1 MTAAVNSKLVTRI
14 FSSSDQPTKAIIG
27 LHGWTGDEH
36 VFEPVAKMM
45 NIDDAQWFFPRAPYK
60 ADSGKGY
67 SWFSGTDETG
77 WDIEK
82 TRVGIHQLLTDVR
95 SNGFSPKNIFLIGF
109 SQGASLAME
118 IALRLPF
125 AIGGI
130 VPIAGFIKFKDALAN
145 EATEESKNTPVLLL
159 HGNQDEIIHVTAS
172 EKAHEL
178 LKIRG
183 NPVHFEKY
191 DAVHKIPKIICP
203 IVKNFISDS
212 FKFLEINSSEFV
224 KFKRHG

>member
-1 MTAAVNSKLVTRI
+1 MTAAANSKLVTRT
-14 FSSSDQPTKAIIG
+14 FSSSDQPTKALIG

-82 TRVGIHQLLTDVR
+82 TRIGIHQLLADVR

-130 VPIAGFIKFKDALAN
+130 VPIAGFIKFRDTLSN
-145 EATEESKNTPVLLL
+145 EATKESKATPVLLL
-159 HGNQDEIIHVTAS
+159 HGNQDEIIHVIAS
-172 EKAHEL
+172 EKAHDFFKE
-178 LKIRG
+178 RG
-183 NPVHFEKY
+183 NPVYFKRY
-191 DAVHKIPKIICP
+191 DGGHKIPKRTGP
-203 IVKNFISDS
+203 IVKSFILDS
-212 FKFLEINSSEFV
+212 FNFLEVNLSETL
-224 KFKRHG
+224 K

>member
-1 MTAAVNSKLVTRI
+1 MTAAANTKLVTRT

-82 TRVGIHQLLTDVR
+82 TRVGIHQLLADVR

-130 VPIAGFIKFKDALAN
+130 VPIAGFIKFRDTLSN
-145 EATEESKNTPVLLL
+145 EATKESKATPVLLL
-159 HGNQDEIIHVTAS
+159 HGNQDEIIHVIAS
-172 EKAHEL
+172 EKAHDFFKE
-178 LKIRG
+178 RG
-183 NPVHFEKY
+183 NPVYFKRY
-191 DAVHKIPKIICP
+191 DGGHKIPKRTGP
-203 IVKNFISDS
+203 IVKSFISDS
-212 FKFLEINSSEFV
+212 FNFLEVNLSETL
-224 KFKRHG
+224 K

>member
-1 MTAAVNSKLVTRI
+1 MTAAANSKLVTRT

-82 TRVGIHQLLTDVR
+82 TRVGIHQLLADIR
-95 SNGFSPKNIFLIGF
+95 SEGFSPKNIFLIGF
-109 SQGASLAME
+109 SQGASLALE

-130 VPIAGFIKFKDALAN
+130 VPIAGFIKYRDTLSN
-145 EATEESKNTPVLLL
+145 EATKESKATPVLLL
-159 HGNQDEIIHVTAS
+159 HGSQDEIIHVIAS
-172 EKAHEL
+172 EKAHDFFKE
-178 LKIRG
+178 RG
-183 NPVHFEKY
+183 NPVYFKRY
-191 DAVHKIPKIICP
+191 DGGHKIPKRTGP
-203 IVKNFISDS
+203 IVKSFISDS
-212 FKFLEINSSEFV
+212 FNFFRLNSSNSLN
-224 KFKRHG
+224 

>member
-1 MTAAVNSKLVTRI
+1 MTAAANTKLVTRT
-14 FSSSDQPTKAIIG
+14 FSSSDQPTKALIG

-82 TRVGIHQLLTDVR
+82 TRIGIHQLLADVR

-130 VPIAGFIKFKDALAN
+130 VPIAGFIKFRDTLSN
-145 EATEESKNTPVLLL
+145 EATKESKATPVLLL
-159 HGNQDEIIHVTAS
+159 HGDQDEIIHVIAS
-172 EKAHEL
+172 EKAHDFFKE
-178 LKIRG
+178 RG
-183 NPVHFEKY
+183 NPVYFKRY
-191 DAVHKIPKIICP
+191 DGGHKIPKRTGP
-203 IVKNFISDS
+203 IVKSFILDS
-212 FKFLEINSSEFV
+212 FNFLEVNLSETL
-224 KFKRHG
+224 K

>member
-1 MTAAVNSKLVTRI
+1 MTAAANSKLVTRT

-82 TRVGIHQLLTDVR
+82 TRIGIHQLLADVR

-130 VPIAGFIKFKDALAN
+130 VPIAGFIKFRDTLSN
-145 EATEESKNTPVLLL
+145 EATKESKATPVLLL
-159 HGNQDEIIHVTAS
+159 HGSQDEIIHVIAS
-172 EKAHEL
+172 EKAHDFFKE
-178 LKIRG
+178 RG
-183 NPVHFEKY
+183 NPVYFKRY
-191 DAVHKIPKIICP
+191 DGGHKIPKRTGP
-203 IVKNFISDS
+203 IVKSFILDS
-212 FKFLEINSSEFV
+212 FNFLEVNLSETL
-224 KFKRHG
+224 K

>member
-1 MTAAVNSKLVTRI
+1 MTAAANSKLVTRI

-82 TRVGIHQLLTDVR
+82 TRVGIHQLVADIR
-95 SNGFSPKNIFLIGF
+95 SEGFSPKNIFLIGF

-130 VPIAGFIKFKDALAN
+130 VPIAGFIKFRDTLSN
-145 EATEESKNTPVLLL
+145 EATKESKATPVLLL
-159 HGNQDEIIHVTAS
+159 HGNQDEIIHVIAS
-172 EKAHEL
+172 EKAHDFFKE
-178 LKIRG
+178 RG
-183 NPVHFEKY
+183 NPVYFKRY
-191 DAVHKIPKIICP
+191 DGGHKIPKRTGP
-203 IVKNFISDS
+203 IVKSFISDS
-212 FKFLEINSSEFV
+212 FNFLEVNLSETL
-224 KFKRHG
+224 K

>member
-1 MTAAVNSKLVTRI
+1 MTAAANSKLVTRT
-14 FSSSDQPTKAIIG
+14 FSSSDQPPKAIIG

-82 TRVGIHQLLTDVR
+82 TRVGIHQLLADIR
-95 SNGFSPKNIFLIGF
+95 SEGFSPKNIFLIGF

-130 VPIAGFIKFKDALAN
+130 VPIAGFIKYRDTLSN
-145 EATEESKNTPVLLL
+145 EATKESKATPVLLL
-159 HGNQDEIIHVTAS
+159 HGSQDEIIHVIAS
-172 EKAHEL
+172 EKAHDFFKE
-178 LKIRG
+178 RG
-183 NPVHFEKY
+183 NPVYFKRY
-191 DAVHKIPKIICP
+191 DGGHKIPKRTGPII
-203 IVKNFISDS
+203 KSFISDS
-212 FKFLEINSSEFV
+212 FNFFRLNSSDSLN
-224 KFKRHG
+224 

>member
-1 MTAAVNSKLVTRI
+1 MTAAANSKLVTRT

-82 TRVGIHQLLTDVR
+82 TRVGIHQLLADVR

-130 VPIAGFIKFKDALAN
+130 VPIAGFIKFRDTLSN
-145 EATEESKNTPVLLL
+145 EATKESKATPVLLL
-159 HGNQDEIIHVTAS
+159 HGNQDEIIHVIAS
-172 EKAHEL
+172 EKAHDFFKE
-178 LKIRG
+178 RG
-183 NPVHFEKY
+183 NPVYFKRY
-191 DAVHKIPKIICP
+191 DGGHKIPKRTGP
-203 IVKNFISDS
+203 IVKSFILDS
-212 FKFLEINSSEFV
+212 FNFLEVNLSETL
-224 KFKRHG
+224 K

>member
-1 MTAAVNSKLVTRI
+1 MTAAANSKLVTRT
-14 FSSSDQPTKAIIG
+14 FSSSDQPTKALIG

-82 TRVGIHQLLTDVR
+82 TRVGIHQLLADVR

-130 VPIAGFIKFKDALAN
+130 VPIAGFIKFRDTLSN
-145 EATEESKNTPVLLL
+145 EATKESKATPVLLL
-159 HGNQDEIIHVTAS
+159 HGNQDEIIHVIAS
-172 EKAHEL
+172 EKAHDFFKE
-178 LKIRG
+178 RG
-183 NPVHFEKY
+183 NPVYFKRY
-191 DAVHKIPKIICP
+191 DGGHKIPKRTGP
-203 IVKNFISDS
+203 IVKSFISDS
-212 FKFLEINSSEFV
+212 FNFLEVNLSETL
-224 KFKRHG
+224 K

>member
-1 MTAAVNSKLVTRI
+1 MTASANSKLVTRTV
-14 FSSSDQPTKAIIG
+14 SSSDQPTKAIIG

-45 NIDDAQWFFPRAPYK
+45 NIDDAQWYFPRAPYK

-82 TRVGIHQLLTDVR
+82 TRVGIHQLLADIR
-95 SNGFSPKNIFLIGF
+95 SEGFSPKNIFLIGF

-130 VPIAGFIKFKDALAN
+130 VPIAGFIKYRDTLSH
-145 EATEESKNTPVLLL
+145 EAAKESKATPVLLL
-159 HGNQDEIIHVTAS
+159 HGSQDEIIHVIAS
-172 EKAHEL
+172 EKAHDFFKE
-178 LKIRG
+178 RG
-183 NPVHFEKY
+183 NPVYFKRY
-191 DAVHKIPKIICP
+191 DGGHKIPKRTGPII
-203 IVKNFISDS
+203 KSFISDS
-212 FKFLEINSSEFV
+212 FNFFRLNSSDSLN
-224 KFKRHG
+224 

>member
-1 MTAAVNSKLVTRI
+1 MTAAANSKLVTRT
-14 FSSSDQPTKAIIG
+14 FSSSDQPTKALIG

-82 TRVGIHQLLTDVR
+82 TRVGIHQLLADVR

-130 VPIAGFIKFKDALAN
+130 VPIAGFIKFRDTLSN
-145 EATEESKNTPVLLL
+145 EATKESKATPVLLL
-159 HGNQDEIIHVTAS
+159 HGSQDEIIHVIAS
-172 EKAHEL
+172 EKAHDFFKE
-178 LKIRG
+178 RG
-183 NPVHFEKY
+183 NPVYFKRY
-191 DAVHKIPKIICP
+191 DGGHKIPKRTGP
-203 IVKNFISDS
+203 IVKSFILDS
-212 FKFLEINSSEFV
+212 FNFLEVNLSETL
-224 KFKRHG
+224 K

>member
-1 MTAAVNSKLVTRI
+1 MTAAANSKLVTRT

-82 TRVGIHQLLTDVR
+82 TRVGIHQLLADIR
-95 SNGFSPKNIFLIGF
+95 SEGFSPKNIFLIGF

-130 VPIAGFIKFKDALAN
+130 VPIAGFIKFRDTLSN
-145 EATEESKNTPVLLL
+145 EATKESKATPVLLL
-159 HGNQDEIIHVTAS
+159 HGSQDEIIHVIAS
-172 EKAHEL
+172 EKAHDFFKE
-178 LKIRG
+178 RG
-183 NPVHFEKY
+183 NPVYFKRY
-191 DAVHKIPKIICP
+191 DGGHKIPKRTGP
-203 IVKNFISDS
+203 IVKSFISDS
-212 FKFLEINSSEFV
+212 FNFFRLNSSDSLN
-224 KFKRHG
+224 

>member
-1 MTAAVNSKLVTRI
+1 MTAAANTKLVTRT
-14 FSSSDQPTKAIIG
+14 FSSSDQPTKALIG

-82 TRVGIHQLLTDVR
+82 TRVGIHQLLADIR
-95 SNGFSPKNIFLIGF
+95 SEGFSPKNIFLIGF

-130 VPIAGFIKFKDALAN
+130 VPIAGFIKFRDTLSN
-145 EATEESKNTPVLLL
+145 EATKESKATPVLLL
-159 HGNQDEIIHVTAS
+159 HGSQDEIIHVIAS
-172 EKAHEL
+172 EKAHDFFKE
-178 LKIRG
+178 RG
-183 NPVHFEKY
+183 NPVYFKRY
-191 DAVHKIPKIICP
+191 DGGHKIPKRTGP

-212 FKFLEINSSEFV
+212 FNFLEVNLSETL
-224 KFKRHG
+224 K

>member
-1 MTAAVNSKLVTRI
+1 MTAAANTKLVTRT

-82 TRVGIHQLLTDVR
+82 TRIGIHQLLADVR

-130 VPIAGFIKFKDALAN
+130 VPIAGFIKFRDTLSN
-145 EATEESKNTPVLLL
+145 EATKESKATPVLLL
-159 HGNQDEIIHVTAS
+159 HGNQDEIIHVIAS
-172 EKAHEL
+172 EKAHDFFKE
-178 LKIRG
+178 RG
-183 NPVHFEKY
+183 NPVYFKRY
-191 DAVHKIPKIICP
+191 DGGHKIPKRTGP
-203 IVKNFISDS
+203 IVKSFILDS
-212 FKFLEINSSEFV
+212 FNFLEVNLSETL
-224 KFKRHG
+224 K

>member
-1 MTAAVNSKLVTRI
+1 MTAAANSKLVTRT

-82 TRVGIHQLLTDVR
+82 TRVGIHQLLADIR
-95 SNGFSPKNIFLIGF
+95 SEGFSPKNIFLIGF

-130 VPIAGFIKFKDALAN
+130 VPIAGFIKFRDTLSN
-145 EATEESKNTPVLLL
+145 EATKESKATPVLLL
-159 HGNQDEIIHVTAS
+159 HGNQDEIIHVIAS
-172 EKAHEL
+172 EKAHDFFKE
-178 LKIRG
+178 RG
-183 NPVHFEKY
+183 NPVYFKRY
-191 DAVHKIPKIICP
+191 DGGHKIPKRTGP
-203 IVKNFISDS
+203 IVKSFILDS
-212 FKFLEINSSEFV
+212 FNFLEVNLSETL
-224 KFKRHG
+224 K

>member
-36 VFEPVAKMM
+36 VFEPIAKMM

-82 TRVGIHQLLTDVR
+82 TRVGIHQLLADIR
-95 SNGFSPKNIFLIGF
+95 SEGFSPKNIFLIGF

-130 VPIAGFIKFKDALAN
+130 VPIAGFIKFRDTLSN
-145 EATEESKNTPVLLL
+145 EATKESKATPVLLL
-159 HGNQDEIIHVTAS
+159 HGSQDEIIHVIAS
-172 EKAHEL
+172 EKAHDFFKE
-178 LKIRG
+178 RG
-183 NPVHFEKY
+183 NPVYFKRY
-191 DAVHKIPKIICP
+191 DGGHKIPKRTGP
-203 IVKNFISDS
+203 IVKSFISDS
-212 FKFLEINSSEFV
+212 FNFLEVNLSETL
-224 KFKRHG
+224 K

>member
-1 MTAAVNSKLVTRI
+1 MTAAANSKLVTRT

-82 TRVGIHQLLTDVR
+82 TRVGIHQLLADVR

-130 VPIAGFIKFKDALAN
+130 VPIAGFIKFRNTLSN
-145 EATEESKNTPVLLL
+145 EATKESKATPVLLL
-159 HGNQDEIIHVTAS
+159 HGNQDEIIHVIAS
-172 EKAHEL
+172 EKAHDFFKE
-178 LKIRG
+178 RG
-183 NPVHFEKY
+183 NPVYFKRY
-191 DAVHKIPKIICP
+191 DGGHKIPKRTGP
-203 IVKNFISDS
+203 IVKSFISDS
-212 FKFLEINSSEFV
+212 FNFLEVNLSETL
-224 KFKRHG
+224 K

>member
-1 MTAAVNSKLVTRI
+1 MTAAANTKLVTRT
-14 FSSSDQPTKAIIG
+14 FSSSDQPTKALIG

-82 TRVGIHQLLTDVR
+82 TRFGIHQLLADIR
-95 SNGFSPKNIFLIGF
+95 SKGFLPKNIFLIGF

-130 VPIAGFIKFKDALAN
+130 VPIAGFIKFRDTLSN
-145 EATEESKNTPVLLL
+145 EATKESKATPVLLL
-159 HGNQDEIIHVTAS
+159 HGNQDEIIHVIAS
-172 EKAHEL
+172 EKAHDFFKE
-178 LKIRG
+178 RG
-183 NPVHFEKY
+183 NPVYFKRY
-191 DAVHKIPKIICP
+191 DGGHKIPKRTGP
-203 IVKNFISDS
+203 IVKSFISDS
-212 FKFLEINSSEFV
+212 FNFLEVNLSETL
-224 KFKRHG
+224 K

>member
-1 MTAAVNSKLVTRI
+1 MTAAANSKLVTRT

-60 ADSGKGY
+60 ADSRKGY

-82 TRVGIHQLLTDVR
+82 TRVGIHQLLADIR
-95 SNGFSPKNIFLIGF
+95 SEGFSPKNIFLIGF

-130 VPIAGFIKFKDALAN
+130 VPIAGFIKYRDTLSN
-145 EATEESKNTPVLLL
+145 EATKESKATPVLLL
-159 HGNQDEIIHVTAS
+159 HGSQDEIIHVIAS
-172 EKAHEL
+172 EKAHDFFKE
-178 LKIRG
+178 RG
-183 NPVHFEKY
+183 NPVYFKRY
-191 DAVHKIPKIICP
+191 DGGHKIPKRTGPII
-203 IVKNFISDS
+203 KSFISDS
-212 FKFLEINSSEFV
+212 FNFFRLNSSDSLN
-224 KFKRHG
+224 

>member
-1 MTAAVNSKLVTRI
+1 MTAAANSKLVTRT

-36 VFEPVAKMM
+36 VFEPVAKVM

-82 TRVGIHQLLTDVR
+82 TRVGIHQLLADIR
-95 SNGFSPKNIFLIGF
+95 SEGFSPKNIFLIGF

-130 VPIAGFIKFKDALAN
+130 VPIAGFIKFRDTLSN
-145 EATEESKNTPVLLL
+145 EATKESKATPVLLL
-159 HGNQDEIIHVTAS
+159 HGSQDEIIHVIAS
-172 EKAHEL
+172 EKAHDFFKE
-178 LKIRG
+178 RG
-183 NPVHFEKY
+183 NPVYFKRY
-191 DAVHKIPKIICP
+191 DGGHKIPKRTGP
-203 IVKNFISDS
+203 IVKSFILDS
-212 FKFLEINSSEFV
+212 FNFLEVNLSETL
-224 KFKRHG
+224 K

>member
-1 MTAAVNSKLVTRI
+1 MTAAANSKLVTRI

-130 VPIAGFIKFKDALAN
+130 VPIAGFIKFRDTLSN
-145 EATEESKNTPVLLL
+145 EATKESKATPVLLL
-159 HGNQDEIIHVTAS
+159 HGSQDEIIHVIAS
-172 EKAHEL
+172 EKAHDFFKE
-178 LKIRG
+178 RG
-183 NPVHFEKY
+183 NPVYFKRY
-191 DAVHKIPKIICP
+191 DGGHKIPKRTGP
-203 IVKNFISDS
+203 IVKSFILDS
-212 FKFLEINSSEFV
+212 FNFLEVNLSETL
-224 KFKRHG
+224 K

>member
-1 MTAAVNSKLVTRI
+1 MTAAANTKLVTRT

-82 TRVGIHQLLTDVR
+82 TRVGIHQLLADIR
-95 SNGFSPKNIFLIGF
+95 SEGFSPKNIFLIGF

-130 VPIAGFIKFKDALAN
+130 VPIAGFIKFRDTLSN
-145 EATEESKNTPVLLL
+145 EATKESKATPVLLL
-159 HGNQDEIIHVTAS
+159 HGSQDEIIHVIAS
-172 EKAHEL
+172 EKAHDFFKE
-178 LKIRG
+178 RG
-183 NPVHFEKY
+183 NPVYFKRY
-191 DAVHKIPKIICP
+191 DGGHKIPKRTGP
-203 IVKNFISDS
+203 IVKSFI
-212 FKFLEINSSEFV
+212 LN
-224 KFKRHG
+224 

>member
-1 MTAAVNSKLVTRI
+1 MTAAANTKLVTRT

-82 TRVGIHQLLTDVR
+82 TRVGIHQLLADVR

-130 VPIAGFIKFKDALAN
+130 VPIAGFIKFRDTLSN
-145 EATEESKNTPVLLL
+145 EATKESKATPVLLL
-159 HGNQDEIIHVTAS
+159 HGSQDEIIHVIAS
-172 EKAHEL
+172 EKAHDFFKE
-178 LKIRG
+178 RG
-183 NPVHFEKY
+183 NPVYFKRY
-191 DAVHKIPKIICP
+191 DGGHKIPKRTGP
-203 IVKNFISDS
+203 IVKSFISDS
-212 FKFLEINSSEFV
+212 FNFLEVNLSETL
-224 KFKRHG
+224 K

>member
-1 MTAAVNSKLVTRI
+1 MTAAANTKLVTRT
-14 FSSSDQPTKAIIG
+14 FSSSDQPTKALIG

-82 TRVGIHQLLTDVR
+82 TRIGIHQLLADVR

-130 VPIAGFIKFKDALAN
+130 VPIAGFIKFRDTLSN
-145 EATEESKNTPVLLL
+145 EATKESKATPVLLL
-159 HGNQDEIIHVTAS
+159 HGSQDEIIHVIAS
-172 EKAHEL
+172 EKAHDFFKE
-178 LKIRG
+178 RG
-183 NPVHFEKY
+183 NPVYFKRY
-191 DAVHKIPKIICP
+191 DGGHKIPKRTGP
-203 IVKNFISDS
+203 IVKSFISDS
-212 FKFLEINSSEFV
+212 FNFLEVNLSETL
-224 KFKRHG
+224 K

>member
-1 MTAAVNSKLVTRI
+1 MTAAANTKLVTRT
-14 FSSSDQPTKAIIG
+14 FSSSDQPTKALIG

-82 TRVGIHQLLTDVR
+82 TRVGIHQLLADIR
-95 SNGFSPKNIFLIGF
+95 SEGFSPKNIFLIGF

-125 AIGGI
+125 TIGGI
-130 VPIAGFIKFKDALAN
+130 VPIAGFIKFRDTLSN
-145 EATEESKNTPVLLL
+145 EATKKSKATPVLLL
-159 HGNQDEIIHVTAS
+159 HGSQDEIIHVIAS
-172 EKAHEL
+172 EKAHAFFKE
-178 LKIRG
+178 RG
-183 NPVHFEKY
+183 NPVYFKRY
-191 DAVHKIPKIICP
+191 DGGHKIPKRTGP
-203 IVKNFISDS
+203 IVKSFISDS
-212 FKFLEINSSEFV
+212 FNFLEVNLSETL
-224 KFKRHG
+224 K

>member
-1 MTAAVNSKLVTRI
+1 
-14 FSSSDQPTKAIIG
+14 
-27 LHGWTGDEH
+27 
-36 VFEPVAKMM
+36 MM
-45 NIDDAQWFFPRAPYK
+45 NIDDAKWFFPRAPYK

-82 TRVGIHQLLTDVR
+82 TRVGIHQLLTDIR
-95 SNGFSPKNIFLIGF
+95 SEGFSPKNIFLIGF

-172 EKAHEL
+172 EKAHEFF
-178 LKIRG
+178 KERS
-183 NPVHFEKY
+183 NPVYFKRY
-191 DAVHKIPKIICP
+191 DGGHKIPKRTGP
-203 IVKNFISDS
+203 IVNNFISDS
-212 FKFLEINSSEFV
+212 FNFFEVNSSEFV
-224 KFKRHG
+224 KFK

>member
-1 MTAAVNSKLVTRI
+1 MTAAANSKLVTRT

-82 TRVGIHQLLTDVR
+82 TRVGIHQLLADIR
-95 SNGFSPKNIFLIGF
+95 SEGFSPKNIFLIGF

-130 VPIAGFIKFKDALAN
+130 VPIAGFIKFRDTLSN
-145 EATEESKNTPVLLL
+145 EATKESKATPVLLL
-159 HGNQDEIIHVTAS
+159 HGSQDEIIHVIAS
-172 EKAHEL
+172 EKAHDFFKE
-178 LKIRG
+178 RG
-183 NPVHFEKY
+183 NPVYFKRY
-191 DAVHKIPKIICP
+191 DGGHKIPKRTGP
-203 IVKNFISDS
+203 IVKSFISDS
-212 FKFLEINSSEFV
+212 FNFLEVNLSETL
-224 KFKRHG
+224 K

>member
-1 MTAAVNSKLVTRI
+1 MTAAANSKLVTRT

-82 TRVGIHQLLTDVR
+82 TRIGIHQLLADIR
-95 SNGFSPKNIFLIGF
+95 SEGFSPKNIFLIGF

-130 VPIAGFIKFKDALAN
+130 VPIAGFIKFRDTLSN
-145 EATEESKNTPVLLL
+145 EATKESKATPVLLL
-159 HGNQDEIIHVTAS
+159 HGSQDEIIHVIAS
-172 EKAHEL
+172 EKAHDFFKE
-178 LKIRG
+178 RG
-183 NPVHFEKY
+183 NPVYFKRY
-191 DAVHKIPKIICP
+191 DGGHKIPKRTGP
-203 IVKNFISDS
+203 IVKSFISDS
-212 FKFLEINSSEFV
+212 FNFLEVNLSETL
-224 KFKRHG
+224 K

>member
-1 MTAAVNSKLVTRI
+1 MTAAANSKLVTRT

-82 TRVGIHQLLTDVR
+82 TRVGIHQLLADVR

-130 VPIAGFIKFKDALAN
+130 VPIAGFIKFRDTLSN
-145 EATEESKNTPVLLL
+145 EATKESKATPVLLL
-159 HGNQDEIIHVTAS
+159 HGNQDEIIHVIAS
-172 EKAHEL
+172 EKAHDFFKE
-178 LKIRG
+178 RG
-183 NPVHFEKY
+183 NPVYFKRY
-191 DAVHKIPKIICP
+191 DGGHKIPKRTGP
-203 IVKNFISDS
+203 IVKSFISDS
-212 FKFLEINSSEFV
+212 FNFLEVNLSETL
-224 KFKRHG
+224 K

>member
-1 MTAAVNSKLVTRI
+1 MTAAANSKLVTRI

-82 TRVGIHQLLTDVR
+82 TRVGIHQLLADVR

-130 VPIAGFIKFKDALAN
+130 VPIAGFIKFRDTLSN
-145 EATEESKNTPVLLL
+145 EATKESKATPVLLL
-159 HGNQDEIIHVTAS
+159 HGSQDEIIHVIAS
-172 EKAHEL
+172 EKAHDFFKE
-178 LKIRG
+178 RG
-183 NPVHFEKY
+183 NPVYFKRY
-191 DAVHKIPKIICP
+191 DGGHKIPKRTGP
-203 IVKNFISDS
+203 IVKSFISDS
-212 FKFLEINSSEFV
+212 FNFLEVNLSETL
-224 KFKRHG
+224 K

>member
-1 MTAAVNSKLVTRI
+1 MTAAANTKLVTRT
-14 FSSSDQPTKAIIG
+14 FSSSDQPTKALIG

-82 TRVGIHQLLTDVR
+82 TRVGIHQLLADIR
-95 SNGFSPKNIFLIGF
+95 SEGFSPKNIFLIGF

-130 VPIAGFIKFKDALAN
+130 VPIAGFIKFRDTLSN
-145 EATEESKNTPVLLL
+145 EATKESKATPVLLL
-159 HGNQDEIIHVTAS
+159 HGSQDEIIHVIAS
-172 EKAHEL
+172 EKAHDFFKE
-178 LKIRG
+178 RG
-183 NPVHFEKY
+183 NPVYFKRY
-191 DAVHKIPKIICP
+191 DGGHKIPKRTGP
-203 IVKNFISDS
+203 IVKSFILDS
-212 FKFLEINSSEFV
+212 FNFLEVNLSETL
-224 KFKRHG
+224 K

>member
-1 MTAAVNSKLVTRI
+1 MTAAANSKLVTRT

-67 SWFSGTDETG
+67 SWFSGSDETG

-82 TRVGIHQLLTDVR
+82 TKFGIHQLLADIR
-95 SNGFSPKNIFLIGF
+95 SEGFSPKNIFLIGF

-130 VPIAGFIKFKDALAN
+130 VPIAGFIKYRDTLSN
-145 EATEESKNTPVLLL
+145 EATKESKATPVLLL
-159 HGNQDEIIHVTAS
+159 HGSQDEIIHVIAS
-172 EKAHEL
+172 EKAHDFFKE
-178 LKIRG
+178 RG
-183 NPVHFEKY
+183 NPVYFKRY
-191 DAVHKIPKIICP
+191 DGGHKIPKRTGP
-203 IVKNFISDS
+203 IVKSFISDS
-212 FKFLEINSSEFV
+212 FNFFRLNSSDSLN
-224 KFKRHG
+224 

>member
-130 VPIAGFIKFKDALAN
+130 VPIAGFIKFRDTLSN
-145 EATEESKNTPVLLL
+145 EATKESKATPVLLL
-159 HGNQDEIIHVTAS
+159 HGNQDEIIHVIAS
-172 EKAHEL
+172 EKAHDFFKE
-178 LKIRG
+178 RG
-183 NPVHFEKY
+183 NPVYFKRY
-191 DAVHKIPKIICP
+191 DGGHKIPKRTGP
-203 IVKNFISDS
+203 IVKSFISDA
-212 FKFLEINSSEFV
+212 FNFLEVNLSETL
-224 KFKRHG
+224 K

>member
-1 MTAAVNSKLVTRI
+1 MTAAANSKLVTRT
-14 FSSSDQPTKAIIG
+14 FSSSDQPTKALIG

-82 TRVGIHQLLTDVR
+82 TRIGIHQLLADVR

-130 VPIAGFIKFKDALAN
+130 VPIAGFIKFRDTLSN
-145 EATEESKNTPVLLL
+145 EATKESKATPVLLL
-159 HGNQDEIIHVTAS
+159 HGNQDEIIHVIAS
-172 EKAHEL
+172 EKAHDFFKE
-178 LKIRG
+178 RG
-183 NPVHFEKY
+183 NPVYFKRY
-191 DAVHKIPKIICP
+191 DGGHKIPKRTGP
-203 IVKNFISDS
+203 IVKSFISDS
-212 FKFLEINSSEFV
+212 FNFLEVNLSETL
-224 KFKRHG
+224 K

>member
-1 MTAAVNSKLVTRI
+1 MTAAANSKLVTRT

-82 TRVGIHQLLTDVR
+82 TRVGIHQLLADIR
-95 SNGFSPKNIFLIGF
+95 SEGFSPKNIFLIGF

-130 VPIAGFIKFKDALAN
+130 VPIAGFIKFRDTLSN
-145 EATEESKNTPVLLL
+145 EATKESKATPVLLL
-159 HGNQDEIIHVTAS
+159 HGSQDEIIHVIAS
-172 EKAHEL
+172 EKAHDFFKE
-178 LKIRG
+178 RG
-183 NPVHFEKY
+183 NPDYFKRY
-191 DAVHKIPKIICP
+191 DGGHKIPKRTGP
-203 IVKNFISDS
+203 IVKSFISDS
-212 FKFLEINSSEFV
+212 FNFLEVNLSETL
-224 KFKRHG
+224 K